1 MNNETLDNGPQKGKA
16 AKKSLKKGGEKTVK
30 RSANQASNEPLEKDL
45 VPTADIDIR
54 TETKIFEIQNTAIL
68 EMGVVAESGEIAE
81 TKPISKRSS
90 LNSQVEKSRS
100 RQKNYT
106 LDLRVRTPAS
116 LGYINIEGL
125 DTAQA
130 LVKLAETKGIDVI
143 GITDLFSGSFIDKIV
158 DAAKGRAITVIPGL
172 ELRATLGGCNDVV
185 LTCLFPESYSTS
197 KVDVLL
203 QRLGI
208 PVEARRQPNYV
219 VATPFEQILRVVEEE
234 GGVVLPSRMDKTPN
248 RQQVIP
254 QLVEKYG
261 FRCFDLAYSDSQK
274 YFKDRWPK
282 IKFQLFSFS
291 NANALAQVGSR
302 IGKVKMN
309 TPSFAA
315 IKEVVGREIAPS

>member
-1 MNNETLDNGPQKGKA
+1 MNNETLHNVAQKSKA
-16 AKKSLKKGGEKTVK
+16 SKKTTKVGAVK
-30 RSANQASNEPLEKDL
+30 NAEDLVNNASNEPLERENAL
-45 VPTADIDIR
+45 N
-54 TETKIFEIQNTAIL
+54 TEMEPKSQTRIFEVQNTAVI
-68 EMGVVAESGEIAE
+68 EVVAGAE
-81 TKPISKRSS
+81 TKVTTKKSS
-90 LNSQVEKSRS
+90 LSAQVEKSRS

-158 DAAKGRAITVIPGL
+158 DAAKGRAITVIPGV

-197 KVDVLL
+197 QVDGLL

-208 PVEARRQPNYV
+208 PIEARRQPNYV
-219 VATPFEQILRVVEEE
+219 VATPFEQILKAVEEE

-261 FRCFDLAYSDSQK
+261 FRCFDMAYSDSQK
-274 YFKDRWPK
+274 YFRDRWPK

-309 TPSFAA
+309 TPSFDA
-315 IKEVVGREIAPS
+315 IKEVVGREISSS

>member
-1 MNNETLDNGPQKGKA
+1 MNNETLDKVAQKSKA
-16 AKKSLKKGGEKTVK
+16 AKKMTK
-30 RSANQASNEPLEKDL
+30 RGADKIAVNPANNASNELIEPNEQGLALKTDEES
-45 VPTADIDIR
+45 TA
-54 TETKIFEIQNTAIL
+54 ETKIFEVQNTAVI
-68 EMGVVAESGEIAE
+68 EVGAVAE
-81 TKPISKRSS
+81 TKVSTKKSS
-90 LNSQVEKSRS
+90 LSAQVEKSRS

-143 GITDLFSGSFIDKIV
+143 GITDLFSGSFVDKIV
-158 DAAKGRAITVIPGL
+158 DAAKGRAITVIPGV

-197 KVDVLL
+197 HIDRLL

-219 VATPFEQILRVVEEE
+219 VSTPFDQILRAVEEE

-248 RQQVIP
+248 RQQVVP

-274 YFKDRWPK
+274 YFRDRWPK

-315 IKEVVGREIAPS
+315 IKEVVGREIASS

>member
-1 MNNETLDNGPQKGKA
+1 MEKDTVEKFASSAEVAKERPQKVAEKTTRRT
-16 AKKSLKKGGEKTVK
+16 AKKPTTESATNAL
-30 RSANQASNEPLEKDL
+30 SANIEIESVSETRIFQVQNSGIIEVVPDSEAKSNKRRAPLN
-45 VPTADIDIR
+45 A
-54 TETKIFEIQNTAIL
+54 
-68 EMGVVAESGEIAE
+68 
-81 TKPISKRSS
+81 
-90 LNSQVEKSRS
+90 QVEKSRS

-158 DAAKGRAITVIPGL
+158 DAAKGRAITVIPGV
-172 ELRATLGGCNDVV
+172 ELRATLGGCKDVV

-197 KVDVLL
+197 HVDGLL

-219 VATPFEQILRVVEEE
+219 VSTPFEQILQAVEAE

-254 QLVEKYG
+254 QLVEKFG

-315 IKEVVGREIAPS
+315 IKEVVAREIASS

>member
-1 MNNETLDNGPQKGKA
+1 MEKDIVEKTADKREVAKKTAQKGADKTGGRS
-16 AKKSLKKGGEKTVK
+16 AKKGVTESTTNGVASHIEIESAAETRIFQVQNSGVIEMVSEAEATSSKK
-30 RSANQASNEPLEKDL
+30 RSA
-45 VPTADIDIR
+45 
-54 TETKIFEIQNTAIL
+54 
-68 EMGVVAESGEIAE
+68 
-81 TKPISKRSS
+81 
-90 LNSQVEKSRS
+90 LNAQVEKSRS

-158 DAAKGRAITVIPGL
+158 DAAKGRAITVIPGV

-197 KVDVLL
+197 HVDGLL

-219 VATPFEQILRVVEEE
+219 VSTPFEQILQAVEAE

-282 IKFQLFSFS
+282 VKFQLFSFS

-315 IKEVVGREIAPS
+315 IKEVVGRETTSS